1 MKNIFFKIVSV
12 VFFTTLTISTL
23 NAKILINK
31 KIINDRASIKID
43 EIGEEVY
50 QKTKINIYLIAV
62 KNLGGKSIREYA
74 NEKVKSLKKPFVLL
88 ILAKEDKQVEIVSS
102 PEAKDKFDKEEVLD
116 PMSGTIIPILVTK
129 VKKEIKI
136 DDKYSAAMLNGYSD
150 IAEQIADSYNI
161 KLVSGIGSTNRN
173 IINAIRLFVYGSVL
187 LVILM
192 FLKRRFSGKKE

>member
-1 MKNIFFKIVSV
+1 MSV